1 MARGNLMSTAGKLKL
16 THYQPS
22 YAGVVHFLLEGEEK
36 AFFAKRN
43 HPARR
48 RPGLRPVCL
57 TLRKYSSGMPTAK
70 MESPGSALGR
80 RILKGW
86 KLAAG
91 LSGILIYFLVL
102 SHRGLSTYFTGDD
115 VMNLVAMHGYWRWP
129 WWRNALEAL
138 VVVTQT
144 YRPMGD
150 VFYRSLYSVFG
161 FHALPFRAA
170 CYALMVLNLGLF
182 FRFALLLSR
191 SREAAL
197 FSTLFFSFHAALGDL
212 YLSTGTVYDIL
223 CVSFTL
229 AAFVSYA
236 SVRSTGREL
245 QAKHIVILLLLYG
258 GALDSKEMAASLPIG
273 LVLCEVILARRLRL
287 QRAWRRALPVLL
299 VGVLTLAVLVVK
311 VPALADNPL

>member
-1 MARGNLMSTAGKLKL
+1 
-16 THYQPS
+16 
-22 YAGVVHFLLEGEEK
+22 
-36 AFFAKRN
+36 
-43 HPARR
+43 
-48 RPGLRPVCL
+48 
-57 TLRKYSSGMPTAK
+57 MPTAK
-70 MESPGSALGR
+70 METAGRSLGR
-80 RILKGW
+80 RILEDW
-86 KLAAG
+86 KVIAG
-91 LSGILIYFLVL
+91 LSGILIYFLLL

-129 WWRNALEAL
+129 WWRNAIEAL

-161 FHALPFRAA
+161 FHPLPFRAA

-182 FRFALLLSR
+182 FRLALLLSR

-197 FSTLFFSFHAALGDL
+197 FSTLFFSFHAAFGDL

-229 AAFVSYA
+229 GAFVSYA
-236 SVRSTGREL
+236 SVRGAGREL

-258 GALDSKEMAASLPIG
+258 GALDSKEMA
-273 LVLCEVILARRLRL
+273 
-287 QRAWRRALPVLL
+287 
-299 VGVLTLAVLVVK
+299 
-311 VPALADNPL
+311 